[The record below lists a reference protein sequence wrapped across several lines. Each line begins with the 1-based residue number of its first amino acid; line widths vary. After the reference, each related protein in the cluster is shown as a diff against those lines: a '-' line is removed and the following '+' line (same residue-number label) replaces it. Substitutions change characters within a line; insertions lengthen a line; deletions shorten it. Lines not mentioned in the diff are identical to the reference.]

1 VAFNAPLTGMAF
13 AFEEAH
19 RRFTPEVFIC
29 AFSSVITGLITR
41 TGLYAVFKLPQTSAF
56 QTYALNP
63 LPMSSY
69 GYIIASAA
77 ICGLLGVAFYR
88 LVFLF
93 RSLFAKI
100 RLKNVVLS
108 DWLKM
113 LIAVSLGGIFSLIT
127 VNVMGGGSGLI
138 ESLGTLG
145 GAREQTTETIFSLSI
160 VGTLAVVLVLK
171 FIITCVNMGCGVPC
185 GAFIPMLAIGACVGA
200 LLNKLWLALGLDA
213 QYADLL
219 VMICMAAFFTSVVKA
234 PITGIV
240 MVCELT
246 WSFSPLLP
254 VIIGVSIGY
263 IIADV
268 ARTDS
273 IYEKLLTLFE
283 EETGLKARAQR
294 ETFVVSVRPS
304 CIADGRAV
312 RDILWP
318 SGAVVTEL
326 RRGELQ
332 IHPDGD
338 TVLRGGDELTIVCR
352 TEFPNIVKD
361 DLEHITGN

>member
-1 VAFNAPLTGMAF
+1 
-13 AFEEAH
+13 
-19 RRFTPEVFIC
+19 
-29 AFSSVITGLITR
+29 
-41 TGLYAVFKLPQTSAF
+41 
-56 QTYALNP
+56 
-63 LPMSSY
+63 
-69 GYIIASAA
+69 
-77 ICGLLGVAFYR
+77 
-88 LVFLF
+88 
-93 RSLFAKI
+93 
-100 RLKNVVLS
+100 
-108 DWLKM
+108 
-113 LIAVSLGGIFSLIT
+113 
-127 VNVMGGGSGLI
+127 MG
-138 ESLGTLG
+138 
-145 GAREQTTETIFSLSI
+145 A
-160 VGTLAVVLVLK
+160 
-171 FIITCVNMGCGVPC
+171 GVPC

-200 LLNKLWLALGLDA
+200 LLNRLWLKLGLDP

-246 WSFSPLLP
+246 WSFAPLLP

-273 IYEKLLTLFE
+273 IYEKLLNLFE
-283 EETGLKARAQR
+283 KETGVKERARR
-294 ETFVVSVRPS
+294 EVFTVTVRPL

-318 SGAVVTEL
+318 SGAVVTDL
-326 RRGELQ
+326 KRGETK

-338 TVLRGGDELTIVCR
+338 TVLIGGDELTIVCH
-352 TEFPNIVKD
+352 TEFPKIVKD